1 MEAATATETWS
12 TPAAATSA
20 ERTIPKLAEPE
31 VLMPSQYLDLLRGH
45 SPYEG
50 EKRLMLAVLED
61 AISCFQKYAG
71 ASKGRRHR
79 LFNEAQDWLLDTDG
93 SWPFS
98 FEGIC
103 QTLDLN
109 PDYLRDGLMRWKDR
123 FLARPD
129 AAVARVARVRLR
141 AARRHKI
148 LPFVP
153 RRRHKAQKT
162 EQVAAVA

>member
-1 MEAATATETWS
+1 MEAAAVANWSGPATA
-12 TPAAATSA
+12 A
-20 ERTIPKLAEPE
+20 ERSLPKLAEPE
-31 VLMPSQYLDLLRGH
+31 VLMPTQYLDLLRGH

-50 EKRLMLAVLED
+50 ERRLMLAVLED

-71 ASKGRRHR
+71 ASKGRRQR
-79 LFNEAQDWLLDTDG
+79 LFREAEEWLLDEDA
-93 SWPFS
+93 SWAFS

-103 QTLDLN
+103 AVLDLN
-109 PDYLRDGLMRWKDR
+109 PDYLRNGLTRWKDR

-129 AAVARVARVRLR
+129 AGVARVARVRLR

-153 RRRHKAQKT
+153 RKRRKPEK
-162 EQVAAVA
+162 VAAVA

>member
-1 MEAATATETWS
+1 MEAAIAAGNWS
-12 TPAAATSA
+12 GPTTTA
-20 ERTIPKLAEPE
+20 ERTIPRLAEPE
-31 VLMPSQYLDLLRGH
+31 VLLPSQFFDLMRGH

-71 ASKGRRHR
+71 ATKGRGLR
-79 LFNEAQDWLLDTDG
+79 LFKEAEEWLFGEETAGL
-93 SWPFS
+93 FS
-98 FEGIC
+98 FESIC
-103 QTLDLN
+103 ATLELE
-109 PDYLRDGLMRWKDR
+109 PTYLREGLARWKTQ

-129 AAVARVARVRLR
+129 AGVARVARVRLR

-153 RRRHKAQKT
+153 RRRRKP
-162 EQVAAVA
+162 EQIAAVA

>member
-1 MEAATATETWS
+1 MEAAATVANWS
-12 TPAAATSA
+12 GPATSA
-20 ERTIPKLAEPE
+20 ERSIPKLAEPE
-31 VLMPSQYLDLLRGH
+31 VLMPSQYLDLMRGH

-71 ASKGRRHR
+71 ANRGRRER
-79 LFNEAQDWLLDTDG
+79 LFKEAEEWLVDTDA
-93 SWPFS
+93 SWTFS
-98 FEGIC
+98 FETIC
-103 QTLDLN
+103 ATLDLD
-109 PDYLRDGLMRWKDR
+109 PTYLRNGLMKWKTN

-129 AAVARVARVRLR
+129 AGVARVARVRLR

-153 RRRHKAQKT
+153 RRRRKPDK
-162 EQVAAVA
+162 VAAVA

>member
-1 MEAATATETWS
+1 MEAAATVTNWS
-12 TPAAATSA
+12 GPATSA
-20 ERTIPKLAEPE
+20 ERSIPKLAEPE
-31 VLMPSQYLDLLRGH
+31 VLMPSQYLDLMRGH

-71 ASKGRRHR
+71 ANRGRRER
-79 LFNEAQDWLLDTDG
+79 LFKEAEEWLLDTESG
-93 SWPFS
+93 WTFS
-98 FEGIC
+98 FETIC
-103 QTLDLN
+103 STLDLD
-109 PDYLRDGLMRWKDR
+109 PTYLRNGLLKWKEG

-129 AAVARVARVRLR
+129 ASVARVARVRLR

-153 RRRHKAQKT
+153 RRRRKPEK
-162 EQVAAVA
+162 VAAVA

>member
-1 MEAATATETWS
+1 MEAASAVAHWS
-12 TPAAATSA
+12 GQGTSG
-20 ERTIPKLAEPE
+20 EVSFPKLAEPE
-31 VLMPSQYLDLLRGH
+31 VLMPTQYLDLLRGH

-71 ASKGRRHR
+71 ATKGRRQR
-79 LFNEAQDWLLDTDG
+79 LFKEAEEWLLEQDSQWG
-93 SWPFS
+93 FS
-98 FEGIC
+98 FETIC
-103 QTLDLN
+103 ATLDLN
-109 PDYLRDGLMRWKDR
+109 PQFLRNGLLKWKAE

-129 AAVARVARVRLR
+129 AAVATVARVRLR

-153 RRRHKAQKT
+153 RRRRKPEK
-162 EQVAAVA
+162 VAAVA

>member
-1 MEAATATETWS
+1 MEAATAADWS
-12 TPAAATSA
+12 GTNVAD
-20 ERTIPKLAEPE
+20 RTAPKLAEPE

-61 AISCFQKYAG
+61 AIACFQKYTG
-71 ASKGRRHR
+71 ATRGRRHR
-79 LFNEAQDWLLDTDG
+79 LFHEAQAWLVDEDA
-93 SWPFS
+93 SWMFS
-98 FEGIC
+98 FESIC
-103 QTLDLN
+103 ATLDLD
-109 PDYLRDGLMRWKDR
+109 PGYLRGGLMRWRDS

-129 AAVARVARVRLR
+129 AATAHVARVRLR

-153 RRRHKAQKT
+153 RRRRKT
-162 EQVAAVA
+162 DKIAAVA

>member
-1 MEAATATETWS
+1 MEAATNAAVQWSGPTTAAETS
-12 TPAAATSA
+12 F
-20 ERTIPKLAEPE
+20 PKLAEPE

-71 ASKGRRHR
+71 ASRGRRQR
-79 LFNEAQDWLLDTDG
+79 LFKEAEEWLFDEE
-93 SWPFS
+93 SRWAFS
-98 FEGIC
+98 FETIC
-103 QTLDLN
+103 STLDLS
-109 PDYLRDGLMRWKDR
+109 PEFLRRGLLRWKEG

-129 AAVARVARVRLR
+129 AAVATVARVRLR

-153 RRRHKAQKT
+153 RKRRKPDK
-162 EQVAAVA
+162 VAAVA

>member
-1 MEAATATETWS
+1 MEAAASAENWS
-12 TPAAATSA
+12 GPATSA
-20 ERTIPKLAEPE
+20 ERSIPKLAEPE

-61 AISCFQKYAG
+61 AISCFQKYSG
-71 ASKGRRHR
+71 ADQGRRER
-79 LFNEAQDWLLDTDG
+79 LFKEAEEWLLDQDST
-93 SWPFS
+93 WAFS
-98 FEGIC
+98 FETIC

-109 PDYLRDGLMRWKDR
+109 PEYLRTGLLRWKDT

-153 RRRHKAQKT
+153 RRRRKPEK
-162 EQVAAVA
+162 VAAVA

>member
-1 MEAATATETWS
+1 MEAA
-12 TPAAATSA
+12 AAVSQWTSPATSA
-20 ERTIPKLAEPE
+20 ETSFPKLAEPE
-31 VLMPSQYLDLLRGH
+31 VLMPSQYLDLQRGH

-71 ASKGRRHR
+71 ASKGRRQR
-79 LFNEAQDWLLDTDG
+79 LFKEAEEWLLDEKSTWG
-93 SWPFS
+93 FS
-98 FEGIC
+98 YETIC
-103 QTLDLN
+103 STLDLN
-109 PDYLRDGLMRWKDR
+109 PQYLRNGLLKWKTE

-129 AAVARVARVRLR
+129 AAVATVARVRLR

-153 RRRHKAQKT
+153 RRRRKA